1 MSSASYVC
9 IFSTLSYFFP
19 CIIISF
25 HPNRATTQ
33 IAMDSEESSSA
44 ASAAA
49 TLTGAMQATDMFG
62 VVGLLCALLMYA
74 EFFLFLG
81 GCYCLHSRL
90 VSPRTLRWPEL
101 LFCPQCRPLPPLLLL
116 LGQYLL
122 ITDFPHL
129 LPELRCVPTGTVVY
143 LCCVLSRSIFAG
155 WIQQEPRV

>member
-19 CIIISF
+19 CIIIPF

-74 EFFLFLG
+74 EFFFGGVFIVYIHVWFLRG
-81 GCYCLHSRL
+81 HWIGPNYFSA
-90 VSPRTLRWPEL
+90 
-101 LFCPQCRPLPPLLLL
+101 
-116 LGQYLL
+116 
-122 ITDFPHL
+122 
-129 LPELRCVPTGTVVY
+129 TV
-143 LCCVLSRSIFAG
+143 
-155 WIQQEPRV
+155 